1 MTRRICALVALVALG
16 ATVLAGQASAK
27 HTLAHK
33 VGLLSAKLS
42 CLQKYPVRVF
52 EDYAFYELGNS
63 SVPVLTAGDDPDE
76 VNVLLD
82 NDAIT
87 ALDFN
92 FGAAGPA
99 HRRVLPRGQAHALV
113 HGEVQDGWEPGLRA
127 APGPRRSEAGP
138 PRVRRAPRRR
148 VSRGSR
154 R

>member
-92 FGAAGPA
+92 FGAAGPPTDA
-99 HRRVLPRGQAHALV
+99 FFLGVKRT
-113 HGEVQDGWEPGLRA
+113 
-127 APGPRRSEAGP
+127 RSCMAKFKTAGNP
-138 PRVRRAPRRR
+138 VSAPRLALAGARLAR
-148 VSRGSR
+148 LE
-154 R
+154 